1 VTAVAPDCGY
11 ERQGLALTQGQ
22 PNHPPPSSSSL
33 APELA
38 LRAAAIKMHE
48 ARRALE
54 AQQGRTRRKEA
65 HKAQTK
71 GLAKD
76 TGTEPSS
83 SFFTKRRM

>member
-1 VTAVAPDCGY
+1 
-11 ERQGLALTQGQ
+11 
-22 PNHPPPSSSSL
+22 
-33 APELA
+33 
-38 LRAAAIKMHE
+38 MHE